1 MVEDIFPSNFIFFC
15 CSPFSLKIPL
25 DYLEKQNLKSEQSE
39 CSLNQWVGDSHEKAL
54 KKEKHHFLS
63 SVPEIECLNPRGS
76 KLILPPLFFFIWMG
90 TSLCAYMY
98 ACVCGYLFKH
108 YFKLSLKVWTLRT
121 NICMQ

>member
-1 MVEDIFPSNFIFFC
+1 M
-15 CSPFSLKIPL
+15 

-76 KLILPPLFFFIWMG
+76 KLILPLSFFFFYFDGDFPVCLHVCM
-90 TSLCAYMY
+90 
-98 ACVCGYLFKH
+98 CVWLSFLSIILNYIFK
-108 YFKLSLKVWTLRT
+108 SVDT
-121 NICMQ
+121 